1 MGSPPP
7 PGNRRASIK
16 NSMSIRRVNRL
27 PQLGL
32 EPTRGARSIAPDE
45 SGDPLNAFYSG
56 FFYDDDEVESNEP
69 SLSTLHPSRQTVTSR
84 YVHTTH
90 ALRPP
95 DPAIVEPQIVKG
107 HPSSL
112 VSLLA

>member
-1 MGSPPP
+1 
-7 PGNRRASIK
+7 
-16 NSMSIRRVNRL
+16 MSVRRVNRL

-32 EPTRGARSIAPDE
+32 EPTRGARSIAPNEFAPNE

-56 FFYDDDEVESNEP
+56 FFYDDDEVEGDGPNLST
-69 SLSTLHPSRQTVTSR
+69 LSTLHPSRQTVTSR
-84 YVHTTH
+84 YVHSNH
-90 ALRPP
+90 ALRHL
-95 DPAIVEPQIVKG
+95 IQKIVKG

>member
-1 MGSPPP
+1 
-7 PGNRRASIK
+7 
-16 NSMSIRRVNRL
+16 MSIRRVNRL

-32 EPTRGARSIAPDE
+32 EPTRGARSIAPE

-56 FFYDDDEVESNEP
+56 FFYDDDDEVESNEP
-69 SLSTLHPSRQTVTSR
+69 SLSTLPTSRQTVTSR
-84 YVHTTH
+84 YVHSNH

-107 HPSSL
+107 HPSSP
-112 VSLLA
+112 VSHLA